1 MKSLLLFTVVLLAF
15 STLAGAGTLP
25 PGIYKGFYKGTSL
38 VDGKSK
44 TVNVYLV
51 VGDYA
56 EDSNSNLTA
65 NFTFVEYTGSGK
77 KTVYTPGTTYSCFV
91 ATNPLGSN
99 SLPAV
104 QSFTYHFASGGTGV
118 YHFTTMLLTGIVD
131 GAKYSIP
138 LKLGGEQVRSN
149 VTGAASG
156 DMDYSRTQF
165 TLALDP
171 KLTNT
176 AIANNDTEAEAVAL
190 VTGQ

>member
-1 MKSLLLFTVVLLAF
+1 MKSLLSFVVALLAF
-15 STLAGAGTLP
+15 STLAGAVTLP
-25 PGIYKGFYKGTSL
+25 PGIYKGFYKGVNLAT
-38 VDGKSK
+38 GKSK
-44 TVNVYLV
+44 TVNVYFV

-65 NFTFVEYTGSGK
+65 SFTFIETTGTGK

-104 QSFTYHFASGGTGV
+104 QSFTYHYASGGTGV
-118 YHFTTMLLTGIVD
+118 FHFTTMLLTGTVD
-131 GAKYSIP
+131 GTKYSIP
-138 LKLGGEQVRSN
+138 LKLSGEQVRSI
-149 VTGAASG
+149 VTGSTSS
-156 DMDYSRTQF
+156 DVDYSRTQF
-165 TLALDP
+165 TLALDT
-171 KLTNT
+171 KLTNA